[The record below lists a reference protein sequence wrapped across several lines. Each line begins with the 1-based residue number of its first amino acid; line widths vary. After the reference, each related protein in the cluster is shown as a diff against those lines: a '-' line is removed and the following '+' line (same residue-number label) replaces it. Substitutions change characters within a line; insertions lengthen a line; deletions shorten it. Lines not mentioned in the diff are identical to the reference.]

1 MGRLSNNPTKGDFM
15 NFDKIFE
22 YAAGIGCKAERDVPM
37 SKYTTFRIGGNASV
51 MLTPLNDEQ
60 LVSIIKECKKENI
73 KPFILGNGSNMLI
86 SDDGLKTVVINM
98 CRPEP
103 SIELVNGD
111 TIICDSGMT
120 MSKVCNFA
128 LDNGLTGLEFAFG
141 IPGSAGGA
149 AYMNAGAY
157 GGEMKDVLVEC
168 RHIDSDGNFGSL
180 KGEKLG
186 LSYRTSAYEHNGYII
201 TTLVMKLKKGDKA
214 EIKAKMQELLQ
225 RRKDKQPLEYP
236 SAGSTFKRPVGYFAG
251 GLIEECGLKGCS
263 VGGAQV
269 SEKHAG
275 FIINKGGATAQD
287 VLDLIKYV
295 QDRVYEEKGVHL
307 EPEVRLI
314 TVG

>member
-1 MGRLSNNPTKGDFM
+1 MS
-15 NFDKIFE
+15 FDKIYD
-22 YAAGIGCKAERDVPM
+22 YAKSIGCPSQRDVPM

-51 MLTPLNDEQ
+51 MLTPTTDEQ
-60 LVSIIKECKKENI
+60 LASIINKCKEDNI
-73 KPFILGNGSNMLI
+73 KPFIIGNGSNMLI
-86 SDDGLKTVVINM
+86 SDKGLDTVVINM
-98 CRPEP
+98 CRPDP
-103 SIELVNGD
+103 KIELVNGD
-111 TIICDSGMT
+111 TVVCDAGAT

-128 LDNGLTGLEFAFG
+128 LENGLTGLEFAFG

-180 KGEKLG
+180 KGEELG
-186 LSYRTSAYEHNGYII
+186 LAYRTSAYEHNGYII
-201 TTLVMKLKKGDKA
+201 TTLVMKLSKGNKD
-214 EIKAKMQELLQ
+214 EIRAKMQELLQ

-236 SAGSTFKRPVGYFAG
+236 SAGSTFKRPEGYFAG
-251 GLIEECGLKGCS
+251 ALIEECGLKGYS

-275 FIINKGGATAQD
+275 FVINKGDASAKD
-287 VLDLIKYV
+287 VLDLIKYI
-295 QDRVYEEKGVHL
+295 QDKVLSEKGVML

-314 TVG
+314 EE

>member
-1 MGRLSNNPTKGDFM
+1 MS
-15 NFDKIFE
+15 FDKIYD
-22 YAAGIGCKAERDVPM
+22 YAKSIGCPSQRDVPM

-51 MLTPLNDEQ
+51 MLTPTTDEQ
-60 LVSIIKECKKENI
+60 LASIIKKCKEDNI
-73 KPFILGNGSNMLI
+73 KPFIIGNGSNMLI
-86 SDDGLKTVVINM
+86 SDKGLDTVVINM
-98 CRPEP
+98 CRPNP
-103 SIELVNGD
+103 KIELVNGD
-111 TIICDSGMT
+111 TVVCDAGAT

-128 LDNGLTGLEFAFG
+128 LENGLTGLEFAFG

-180 KGEKLG
+180 KGEELG
-186 LSYRTSAYEHNGYII
+186 LAYRTSAYEHNGYII
-201 TTLVMKLKKGDKA
+201 TTLVMKLSKGNKD
-214 EIKAKMQELLQ
+214 EIRAKMQELLQ

-236 SAGSTFKRPVGYFAG
+236 SAGSTFKRPEGYFAG
-251 GLIEECGLKGCS
+251 ALIEECGLKGYS

-275 FIINKGGATAQD
+275 FVINKGDASAKD
-287 VLDLIKYV
+287 VLDLIKYI
-295 QDRVYEEKGVHL
+295 QDKVLSEKGVML

-314 TVG
+314 EE

>member
-1 MGRLSNNPTKGDFM
+1 MS
-15 NFDKIFE
+15 FDKIFE
-22 YAAGIGCKAERDVPM
+22 FATEIGCKAERDVPM
-37 SKYTTFRIGGNASV
+37 SKHTTFRIGGNASV
-51 MLTPLNDEQ
+51 MLTPLNDSQ
-60 LVSIIKECKKENI
+60 LISVIKECKKENI

-86 SDDGLKTVVINM
+86 CDAGLKTVVINM

-103 SIELVNGD
+103 KIELVNGD
-111 TIICDSGMT
+111 TIVCDAGIN

-128 LDNGLTGLEFAFG
+128 LENELTGLEFAFG

-168 RHIDSDGNFGSL
+168 RHIDPDGNLGSL
-180 KGEKLG
+180 KGDELG
-186 LSYRTSAYEHNGYII
+186 LAYRTSAYERNGFII
-201 TTLVMKLKKGDKA
+201 TTLIMKLKKGDKA

-225 RRKDKQPLEYP
+225 RRKDKQPLEFP
-236 SAGSTFKRPVGYFAG
+236 SAGSTFKRPEGFFAG
-251 GLIEECGLKGCS
+251 SLIEECGLKGYS

-314 TVG
+314 TVN

>member
-1 MGRLSNNPTKGDFM
+1 MS
-15 NFDKIFE
+15 FDKIYD
-22 YAAGIGCKAERDVPM
+22 YAKSIGCPSQRDVPM

-51 MLTPLNDEQ
+51 MLTPTTDEQ
-60 LVSIIKECKKENI
+60 LASIIKKCKEENI
-73 KPFILGNGSNMLI
+73 KPFIIGNGSNMLI
-86 SDDGLKTVVINM
+86 SDKGLDTVVINM
-98 CRPEP
+98 CRPDP
-103 SIELVNGD
+103 KIELVNGD
-111 TIICDSGMT
+111 TVVCDAGAT

-128 LDNGLTGLEFAFG
+128 LENGLTGLEFAFG

-180 KGEKLG
+180 KGEELG
-186 LSYRTSAYEHNGYII
+186 LAYRTSAYEHNGYII
-201 TTLVMKLKKGDKA
+201 TTLVMKLSKGNKD
-214 EIKAKMQELLQ
+214 EIRAKMQELLQ

-236 SAGSTFKRPVGYFAG
+236 SAGSTFKRPEGYFAG
-251 GLIEECGLKGCS
+251 ALIEECGLKGYS

-275 FIINKGGATAQD
+275 FVINKGDASAKD
-287 VLDLIKYV
+287 VLDLIKYI
-295 QDRVYEEKGVHL
+295 QDKVLSEKGVML

-314 TVG
+314 EE

>member
-1 MGRLSNNPTKGDFM
+1 MS
-15 NFDKIFE
+15 FDKIYD
-22 YAAGIGCKAERDVPM
+22 YAKSIGCPSQRDVPM

-51 MLTPLNDEQ
+51 MLTPTTDEQ
-60 LVSIIKECKKENI
+60 LASIIKKCNEDNI
-73 KPFILGNGSNMLI
+73 KPFIIGNGSNMLI
-86 SDDGLKTVVINM
+86 SDKGLDTVVINM
-98 CRPEP
+98 CRPDP
-103 SIELVNGD
+103 KIELVNGD
-111 TIICDSGMT
+111 TVVCDAGAT

-128 LDNGLTGLEFAFG
+128 LENGLTGLEFAFG

-180 KGEKLG
+180 KGEELG
-186 LSYRTSAYEHNGYII
+186 LAYRTSAYEHNGYII
-201 TTLVMKLKKGDKA
+201 TTLVMKLSKGNKD
-214 EIKAKMQELLQ
+214 EIRAKMQELLQ

-236 SAGSTFKRPVGYFAG
+236 SAGSTFKRPEGYFAG
-251 GLIEECGLKGCS
+251 ALIEECGLKGYS

-275 FIINKGGATAQD
+275 FVINKGDASAKD
-287 VLDLIKYV
+287 VLDLIKYI
-295 QDRVYEEKGVHL
+295 QDKVLSEKGVML

-314 TVG
+314 EE

>member
-1 MGRLSNNPTKGDFM
+1 MSFN
-15 NFDKIFE
+15 KIYD
-22 YAAGIGCKAERDVPM
+22 YAKSIGCPSQRDVPM

-51 MLTPLNDEQ
+51 MLTPTTDEQ
-60 LVSIIKECKKENI
+60 LASIIKKCKKDNI
-73 KPFILGNGSNMLI
+73 KPFIIGNGSNMLI
-86 SDDGLKTVVINM
+86 SDKGLDTVVINM
-98 CRPEP
+98 CRPDP
-103 SIELVNGD
+103 KIELVNGD
-111 TIICDSGMT
+111 TVVCDAGAT

-128 LDNGLTGLEFAFG
+128 LENGLTGLEFAFG

-180 KGEKLG
+180 KGEELG
-186 LSYRTSAYEHNGYII
+186 LAYRTSAYEHNGYII
-201 TTLVMKLKKGDKA
+201 TTLVMKLSKGNKD
-214 EIKAKMQELLQ
+214 EIRAKMQELLQ

-236 SAGSTFKRPVGYFAG
+236 SAGSTFKRPEGYFAG
-251 GLIEECGLKGCS
+251 ALIEECGLKGYS

-275 FIINKGGATAQD
+275 FVINKGDASAKD
-287 VLDLIKYV
+287 VLDLIKYI
-295 QDRVYEEKGVHL
+295 QDKVLSEKGVML

-314 TVG
+314 EE

>member
-1 MGRLSNNPTKGDFM
+1 MS
-15 NFDKIFE
+15 FDKIFE
-22 YAAGIGCKAERDVPM
+22 YATGIGCKAEREVPM

-51 MLTPLNDEQ
+51 MLTPLNDSQ
-60 LVSIIKECKKENI
+60 LISVIKECKKENI

-86 SDDGLKTVVINM
+86 CDAGLKTVVINM

-103 SIELVNGD
+103 KIELVNGD
-111 TIICDSGMT
+111 TIVCDAGIN

-128 LDNGLTGLEFAFG
+128 LENELTGLEFAFG

-168 RHIDSDGNFGSL
+168 RHIDLDGNLGSL
-180 KGEKLG
+180 KGDELG
-186 LSYRTSAYEHNGYII
+186 LAYRTSAYERNGFII
-201 TTLVMKLKKGDKA
+201 TTLIMKLKKGDKA

-225 RRKDKQPLEYP
+225 RRKDKQPLEFP
-236 SAGSTFKRPVGYFAG
+236 SAGSTFKRPEGFFAG
-251 GLIEECGLKGCS
+251 GLIEECGLKGYS

-314 TVG
+314 TVN

>member
-1 MGRLSNNPTKGDFM
+1 MS
-15 NFDKIFE
+15 FDKIYE
-22 YAAGIGCKAERDVPM
+22 YAKSIGCPSQRDVPM

-51 MLTPLNDEQ
+51 MLTPTTDEQ
-60 LVSIIKECKKENI
+60 LASIIKKCKKDNI
-73 KPFILGNGSNMLI
+73 KPFIIGNGSNMLI
-86 SDDGLKTVVINM
+86 SDKGLDTVVINM
-98 CRPEP
+98 CRPDP
-103 SIELVNGD
+103 KIELVNGD
-111 TIICDSGMT
+111 TVVCDAGAT

-128 LDNGLTGLEFAFG
+128 LENGLTGLEFAFG

-180 KGEKLG
+180 KGEELG
-186 LSYRTSAYEHNGYII
+186 LAYRTSAYEHNGYII
-201 TTLVMKLKKGDKA
+201 TTLVMKLSKGNKD
-214 EIKAKMQELLQ
+214 EIRAKMQELLQ

-236 SAGSTFKRPVGYFAG
+236 SAGSTFKRPEGYFAG
-251 GLIEECGLKGCS
+251 ALIEECGLKGYS

-275 FIINKGGATAQD
+275 FVINKGDASAKD
-287 VLDLIKYV
+287 VLDLIKYI
-295 QDRVYEEKGVHL
+295 QDKVLSEKGVML

-314 TVG
+314 EE

>member
-1 MGRLSNNPTKGDFM
+1 MS
-15 NFDKIFE
+15 FDKIYD
-22 YAAGIGCKAERDVPM
+22 YAKSIGCPSQRDVPM

-51 MLTPLNDEQ
+51 MLTPTTDEQ
-60 LVSIIKECKKENI
+60 LASIIKKCKKDNI
-73 KPFILGNGSNMLI
+73 KPFIIGNGSNMLI
-86 SDDGLKTVVINM
+86 SDKGLDTVVINM
-98 CRPEP
+98 CRPDP
-103 SIELVNGD
+103 KIELVNGD
-111 TIICDSGMT
+111 TVVCDAGAT

-128 LDNGLTGLEFAFG
+128 LENGLTGLEFAFG

-180 KGEKLG
+180 KGEELG
-186 LSYRTSAYEHNGYII
+186 LAYRTSAYEHNGYII
-201 TTLVMKLKKGDKA
+201 TTLVMKLSKGNKD
-214 EIKAKMQELLQ
+214 EIRAKMQELLQ

-236 SAGSTFKRPVGYFAG
+236 SAGSTFKRPEGYFAG
-251 GLIEECGLKGCS
+251 ALIEECGLKGYS

-275 FIINKGGATAQD
+275 FVINKGDASAKD
-287 VLDLIKYV
+287 VLDLIKYI
-295 QDRVYEEKGVHL
+295 QDKVLSEKGVML

-314 TVG
+314 EE

>member
-1 MGRLSNNPTKGDFM
+1 MS
-15 NFDKIFE
+15 FDKIYD
-22 YAAGIGCKAERDVPM
+22 YAKSIGCHAQCDVPM
-37 SKYTTFRIGGNASV
+37 SKYTTFRIGGNAAV
-51 MLTPLNDEQ
+51 MLTPTTDEQ
-60 LVSIIKECKKENI
+60 LASIIKKCKEENI
-73 KPFILGNGSNMLI
+73 KPFIIGNGSNMLI
-86 SDDGLKTVVINM
+86 SDNGLDTVVINM

-103 SIELVNGD
+103 KIELVNGD
-111 TIICDSGMT
+111 TVVCDAGAT

-128 LDNGLTGLEFAFG
+128 LENGLTGLEFAFG

-180 KGEKLG
+180 KGDELG
-186 LSYRTSAYEHNGYII
+186 LAYRTSAYEHNGYII
-201 TTLVMKLKKGDKA
+201 TTLVMKLSKGNKD
-214 EIKAKMQELLQ
+214 EIRAKMQELLQ

-236 SAGSTFKRPVGYFAG
+236 SAGSTFKRPEGFFAG
-251 GLIEECGLKGCS
+251 ALIEECGLKGYS

-275 FIINKGGATAQD
+275 FVINKGDATAED
-287 VLDLIKYV
+287 VLSLIKYI
-295 QDRVYEEKGVHL
+295 QDKVFSEKGVML

-314 TVG
+314 EE

>member
-1 MGRLSNNPTKGDFM
+1 MS
-15 NFDKIFE
+15 FDKIYD
-22 YAAGIGCKAERDVPM
+22 YAKSIGCPSQRDVPM

-51 MLTPLNDEQ
+51 MLTPTTDEQ
-60 LVSIIKECKKENI
+60 LASIIKKCKKDNI
-73 KPFILGNGSNMLI
+73 KPFIIGNGSNMLI
-86 SDDGLKTVVINM
+86 SDKGLDTVVINM
-98 CRPEP
+98 CRPDP
-103 SIELVNGD
+103 KIELVNGD
-111 TIICDSGMT
+111 TVVCDAGAT

-128 LDNGLTGLEFAFG
+128 LENGLTGLEFAFG

-180 KGEKLG
+180 KGDERG
-186 LSYRTSAYEHNGYII
+186 LAYRTSAYEHNGYII
-201 TTLVMKLKKGDKA
+201 TTLVMKLTKGNKD
-214 EIKAKMQELLQ
+214 EIRAKMQELLQ

-236 SAGSTFKRPVGYFAG
+236 SAGSTFKRPEGYFAG
-251 GLIEECGLKGCS
+251 ALIEECGLKGYS

-275 FIINKGGATAQD
+275 FVINKGDASAQD
-287 VLDLIKYV
+287 VLDLIKYI
-295 QDRVYEEKGVHL
+295 QDKVLSEKGVML

-314 TVG
+314 EE

>member
-1 MGRLSNNPTKGDFM
+1 MS
-15 NFDKIFE
+15 FDKIFE
-22 YAAGIGCKAERDVPM
+22 YAVSIGCKAEREVPM

-51 MLTPLNDEQ
+51 MLTPLNDGQ
-60 LVSIIKECKKENI
+60 LALIIKECKKENI

-86 SDDGLKTVVINM
+86 CDAGLKTVVVNM

-103 SIELVNGD
+103 EIKLVNGD
-111 TIICDSGMT
+111 TIVCDAGMT
-120 MSKVCNFA
+120 MSKVCKFA
-128 LDNGLTGLEFAFG
+128 LENGLTGLEFAFG

-168 RHIDSDGNFGSL
+168 RHIDPDGNFGSL
-180 KGEKLG
+180 KGDELG
-186 LSYRTSAYEHNGYII
+186 LAYRTSAYERNGFII
-201 TTLVMKLKKGDKA
+201 TTLVMKLKKGDKS
-214 EIKAKMQELLQ
+214 EIKARMQELLQ
-225 RRKDKQPLEYP
+225 RRKDKQPLEFP

-251 GLIEECGLKGCS
+251 GLIEECGLKGFS

>member
-1 MGRLSNNPTKGDFM
+1 MS
-15 NFDKIFE
+15 FDKIYD
-22 YAAGIGCKAERDVPM
+22 YAKSIGCPSQRDVPM

-51 MLTPLNDEQ
+51 MLTPTTDEQ
-60 LVSIIKECKKENI
+60 LASIIKKCKEDNT
-73 KPFILGNGSNMLI
+73 KPFIIGNGSNMLI
-86 SDDGLKTVVINM
+86 SDKGLDTVVINM
-98 CRPEP
+98 CRPDP
-103 SIELVNGD
+103 KIELVNGD
-111 TIICDSGMT
+111 TVVCDAGAT

-128 LDNGLTGLEFAFG
+128 LENGLTGLEFAFG

-180 KGEKLG
+180 KGEELG
-186 LSYRTSAYEHNGYII
+186 LAYRTSAYEHNGYII
-201 TTLVMKLKKGDKA
+201 TTLVMKLSKGNKD
-214 EIKAKMQELLQ
+214 EIRAKMQELLQ

-236 SAGSTFKRPVGYFAG
+236 SAGSTFKRPEGYFAG
-251 GLIEECGLKGCS
+251 ALIEGCGLKGYS

-275 FIINKGGATAQD
+275 FVINKGDASAKD
-287 VLDLIKYV
+287 VLDLIKYI
-295 QDRVYEEKGVHL
+295 QDKVLSEKGVML

-314 TVG
+314 EE